1 MQDSEVGTV
10 YLVGAGPGDPGLITL
25 RGAEL
30 LERAGV
36 VVHDAL
42 TNPALLEMAPLTAQR
57 FDVGKRAGR
66 PSPSQGSINRLL
78 VGLARRHRVVVR
90 LKGGDPFVF
99 GRGGEEALAL
109 EESGVPF
116 QIVPG
121 VTSAVGALACAGIP
135 LTHRGVA
142 ASVTFATGHRAEA
155 KAALTPPADTLVV
168 FMGLG
173 RTTEIARKLIR
184 EGRPSDTPAAV
195 VDRGTLPGQR
205 VVEGTLADIG
215 DRVAAAGL
223 AGPALIVI
231 GKVVGLRSRL
241 AWFQDEGA
249 PAQAP
254 AVAEF
259 PFAASTDFVATS
271 DVDVPRSGAGAAG
284 AVPTPPPLAL
294 TSNLIP
300 DAT

>member
-1 MQDSEVGTV
+1 VHNTAVGTV
-10 YLVGAGPGDPGLITL
+10 YLVGAGPGDPGLLTL

-30 LERAGV
+30 LERAGA

-42 TNPALLEMAPLTAQR
+42 TNPAFLERTPRSAQR
-57 FDVGKRAGR
+57 FDVGKRARR
-66 PSPSQGSINRLL
+66 PSPTQGSINRLL
-78 VGLARRHRVVVR
+78 TGLARRHRTVVR

-109 EESGVPF
+109 RAAGVPF
-116 QIVPG
+116 EIVPG
-121 VTSAVGALACAGIP
+121 VTSAVGALASAGIP

-142 ASVTFATGHRAEA
+142 SGVRFLTGHRAGEGSTGPHGEPRP
-155 KAALTPPADTLVV
+155 AAPDETLVV

-173 RTTEIARKLIR
+173 RTAGIARDLIR

-223 AGPALIVI
+223 EGPALIVV
-231 GKVVGLRSRL
+231 GEVVRLRSRL
-241 AWFQDEGA
+241 AWFREEGI
-249 PAQAP
+249 PASGTS
-254 AVAEF
+254 
-259 PFAASTDFVATS
+259 AAT
-271 DVDVPRSGAGAAG
+271 PI
-284 AVPTPPPLAL
+284 PTPAL
-294 TSNLIP
+294 IREAS
-300 DAT
+300 

>member
-1 MQDSEVGTV
+1 MQDTEVGTV

-30 LERAGV
+30 LKRAGV

-42 TNPALLEMAPLTAQR
+42 TNPALLEMAPRKAQR

-78 VGLARRHRVVVR
+78 VGLARRHQVVVR

-109 EESGVPF
+109 GESGVPF
-116 QIVPG
+116 QVVPG

-142 ASVTFATGHRAEA
+142 ASVTFATGHRAQAERA
-155 KAALTPPADTLVV
+155 ETPLADTVVV

-173 RTTEIARKLIR
+173 RIAEIAQRMIR
-184 EGRPSDTPAAV
+184 EGRASDTPVAV

-215 DRVAAAGL
+215 DRVAAAEL

-231 GKVVGLRSRL
+231 GEVVGLRSRL
-241 AWFQDEGA
+241 AWCRDQGA
-249 PAQAP
+249 PALAP
-254 AVAEF
+254 ADAES
-259 PFAASTDFVATS
+259 PFVAAT
-271 DVDVPRSGAGAAG
+271 DVAMPHSRRGAVGAGSA
-284 AVPTPPPLAL
+284 PFPLGF
-294 TSNLIP
+294 TSNFIP
-300 DAT
+300 DAI